1 MVREIQKFD
10 DVLIFVYSECQN
22 KWIKMHSPDVFHPI
36 FQRLVMGRML
46 NDFKNLLLD
55 SNK

>member
-1 MVREIQKFD
+1 MVRKIQKFD
-10 DVLIFVYSECQN
+10 DVSIFIYTERQN
-22 KWIKMHSPDVFHPI
+22 KWIKMHSADVFHSI

-55 SNK
+55 SNE